1 MKIRSLLIC
10 IILFVTGNTLFGQQ
24 TPQINIK
31 YSKLL
36 ATYDFVQKLSDYYPD
51 NKSKEIFKASK
62 YNIPKYTDLLIQLDT
77 LRIVESYHFQ
87 GYPSGQKSP
96 VSTTALMERNLIN
109 ASSIEEFKSLS
120 FGIVPNTELFAF
132 SAILEQFEPVYES
145 LIYLPNNEKFENKL
159 MSLDDYVQSVHLTD
173 YFETGLKFYN
183 AQWDYAVSIDI
194 SIIPSISD
202 GGFAA
207 NAFLNNAVSE
217 VPLNF
222 VDNDILFCVLMHEIF
237 HNVYDWQSLEVKNN
251 IESWFHSNPSP
262 NSQYAYLLLNE
273 ALATSMG
280 NGYIYE
286 GLNGKSDKDSWYNN
300 KYINQMAQAIYPM
313 VKAYAN
319 NKKPIDKHFID
330 QYIKTY
336 DENFS
341 DWAKELDHILT
352 YRYILTDNENDFSYF
367 RKHFRYANHSAYGT
381 PIDQNSL
388 DKMKQRPITKIV
400 IVSQNN
406 EEKLNWI
413 KNTFP
418 ELKNWTYNAKKEF
431 IDTIDLADK
440 TKLIIVNSINST
452 FQDLFEKRFENKQ
465 MN

>member
-1 MKIRSLLIC
+1 MKIRYLLIC
-10 IILFVTGNTLFGQQ
+10 ITLFVTGNTLFGQQ
-24 TPQINIK
+24 TPKINIK

-132 SAILEQFEPVYES
+132 SAVLEQFEPVYES
-145 LIYLPNNEKFENKL
+145 LIYLPNNEGFENKL
-159 MSLDDYVQSVHLTD
+159 MSLDDYVQSVHLAD

-194 SIIPSISD
+194 AIIPSISD
-202 GGFAA
+202 GGFTA

-222 VDNDILFCVLMHEIF
+222 VHNDILFCVLMHEIF

-273 ALATSMG
+273 ALATAMG

-286 GLNGKSDKDSWYNN
+286 GLNGKLDKDSWYNN

-319 NKKPIDKHFID
+319 TKKPIDKHFID
-330 QYIKTY
+330 QYIKIY
-336 DENFS
+336 DEKFS
-341 DWAKELDHILT
+341 DWTKELDHLLT
-352 YRYILTDNENDFSYF
+352 YRYILTDDENDFSYF
-367 RKHFRYANHSAYGT
+367 RRNFRYASQSAYGT

-388 DKMKQRPITKIV
+388 DKMRQRPITKIV
-400 IVSQNN
+400 IVSQEN

-418 ELKNWTYNAKKEF
+418 ELKNWTYNAQKEF

-440 TKLIIVNSINST
+440 TKLIIVNCIHSS
-452 FQDLFEKRFENKQ
+452 FQDLFEETFKNKQ
-465 MN
+465 IK

>member
-1 MKIRSLLIC
+1 MKIKLLLTC
-10 IILFVTGNTLFGQQ
+10 IILFVTGNTLFGQA

-51 NKSKEIFKASK
+51 NKTKEIFKASK
-62 YNIPKYTDLLIQLDT
+62 YNVSAYTDLLIQLDT
-77 LRIVESYHFQ
+77 LRISEYYHFQ

-96 VSTTALMERNLIN
+96 VMTTALMERNLIN
-109 ASSIEEFKSLS
+109 STSIEEFKSLS

-132 SAILEQFEPVYES
+132 SAILAQFEPVYDA
-145 LIYLPNNEKFENKL
+145 LIYQPNREKFEEKL
-159 MSLDDYVQSVHLTD
+159 KSLDDYVQNTHLAD

-183 AQWDYAVSIDI
+183 AQWDYSVSIDI
-194 SIIPSISD
+194 AIIPSISD
-202 GGFAA
+202 GGFTA

-251 IESWFHSNPSP
+251 IESWFHANPSP

-273 ALATSMG
+273 ALATAMG

-286 GLNGKSDKDSWYNN
+286 GLNGKLDKDSWYNN
-300 KYINQMAQAIYPM
+300 KYIDQMAREIYPV
-313 VKAYAN
+313 VKEYAN

-330 QYIKTY
+330 SYIKTY
-336 DENFS
+336 NENFS
-341 DWAKELDHILT
+341 DWTKELDHLLT
-352 YRYILTDNENDFSYF
+352 YRYVLSDNENDFNYF
-367 RKHFRYANHSAYGT
+367 RKNFRYASQSVYGT
-381 PIDQNSL
+381 PIDQSSL
-388 DKMKQRPITKIV
+388 DKMKQNPITKLV
-400 IVSQNN
+400 IVSREN
-406 EEKLNWI
+406 ENKLNWI

-418 ELKNWTYNAKKEF
+418 ELKDWSYNSKKEF
-431 IDTIDLADK
+431 IHTTDLADK
-440 TKLIIVNSINST
+440 TKLIIVNSTNSN
-452 FQDLFEKRFENKQ
+452 FQDLFEKTFKNKQ
-465 MN
+465 IK